1 MAMKDPQAVRFF
13 RSELGRIRMLG
24 GDRALDLANTIHW
37 RDGREVD
44 FIPDYASLVR
54 WAVPAG
60 IVQQSQLGPL
70 EKEALRKP
78 KEAQSVH
85 AEWIVL
91 RTDFKHW
98 LSCFVGRHKDAAGA
112 LQALSLSTQKA
123 LTAAMFLPSGDGGAI
138 LAAQDK
144 IRSPLAN
151 SAFAI
156 AGLLAF
162 PPNGT
167 IRRCEADQCGG
178 YFLDI
183 SRSKPR
189 RWCSMDGCGNRE
201 KMRRH
206 RHKLRAVDAFKLG
219 ATQ

>member
-1 MAMKDPQAVRFF
+1 MAMKNPQAVRFF

-24 GDRALDLANTIHW
+24 GNPALDLANTIHW

-60 IVQQSQLGPL
+60 ILQQSQLGPS

-78 KEAQSVH
+78 KEAQSIH

-91 RTDFKHW
+91 RTGFKHW
-98 LSCFVGRHKDAAGA
+98 LSSFVGPHQDAAGA
-112 LQALSLSTQKA
+112 LQALSLSIRQA
-123 LTAAMFLPSGDGGAI
+123 MTAVMFLPNGDGGAI
-138 LAAQDK
+138 LAAQDM

-156 AGLLAF
+156 AALLAF

-206 RHKLRAVDAFKLG
+206 RHKLHAVSALKSV
-219 ATQ
+219 

>member
-44 FIPDYASLVR
+44 FIPDYASLVK

-60 IVQQSQLGPL
+60 IVQQSQLEGL
-70 EKEALRKP
+70 ENEARRKP
-78 KEAQSVH
+78 REAQSVH

-91 RTDFKHW
+91 RTDFKKW
-98 LSCFVGRHKDAAGA
+98 LSCFVGQHKGATGA

-123 LTAAMFLPSGDGGAI
+123 LTAVMFLPSGDGGAI
-138 LAAQDK
+138 LAAQNML
-144 IRSPLAN
+144 RSPLAN

-156 AGLLAF
+156 AALLAF
-162 PPNGT
+162 APNGT

-206 RHKLRAVDAFKLG
+206 RHKLRAVGAVKLI
-219 ATQ
+219 